1 MLLAPRRSRE
11 PGAPGASYG
20 DGVQEY
26 KNSMSLTAVAPEPGA
41 GPFEARSRYTMVR
54 RSREG
59 AVVRRS
65 REDRDHRRSGSSRGV
80 VGTVRTAEVVRS
92 CRVADA
98 AEIGKIPGT
107 LR

>member
-1 MLLAPRRSRE
+1 
-11 PGAPGASYG
+11 
-20 DGVQEY
+20 
-26 KNSMSLTAVAPEPGA
+26 MSLSAVAPESGA
-41 GPFEARSRYTMVR
+41 GPFEARSRHTMVR

-65 REDRDHRRSGSSRGV
+65 REDRDQRRSGSSRGV
-80 VGTVRTAEVVRS
+80 VGTVRAAEVVRS

-98 AEIGKIPGT
+98 TVTGGIAGI